1 MQGQEEGMQYRRFGR
16 TGLHIS
22 VLTFG
27 AMRIPFGELAPEERA
42 RAEENAFL
50 TMKRALEVGVNHFE
64 TARGYGNSEH
74 LIGTWL
80 PHLPVK
86 REEIVITTKI
96 APTQSADE
104 MRRTIEESCQ
114 RMGISTIDNLDIHGI
129 NTREL
134 LELSVRK
141 GGCLDGIRQAM
152 KEGVVRHLGFSTH
165 APLEVIMDTMRTGE
179 FESVNLHY
187 YYFNQRNYPAIRLA
201 EELDMGVL
209 IISPTDKGGQLH
221 NAPDK
226 LRRVTAPCTPIE
238 INQRFLLSDPAVT
251 TLTVGAGKPEEWDAH
266 LRMADRVEPLTAEE
280 QTILQRLDE
289 TMKHELGDTYCS
301 YCFECLPC
309 PEDIHIPEV
318 LRLRNMAKAFD
329 MVDFGKFRYNLFGN
343 GGHWFPGVQADACT
357 DCGDCL
363 PRCPL
368 KLNIPALLRETH
380 EMLTGE
386 PVKRLWR

>member
-1 MQGQEEGMQYRRFGR
+1 MQYRRFGR
-16 TGLHIS
+16 TNLRIS

-27 AMRIPFGELAPEERA
+27 AMRIPFGDLSPEERA

-74 LIGTWL
+74 LIGMWL
-80 PHLPVK
+80 PHLPVR
-86 REEIVITTKI
+86 REQLIITTKI
-96 APTQSADE
+96 PPTQSADE
-104 MRRTIEESCQ
+104 MRRYIDESCQ

-129 NTREL
+129 NTYEL

-141 GGCLDGIRQAM
+141 GGCLDGIRRAM
-152 KEGVVRHLGFSTH
+152 KEGLVRHLGFSTH
-165 APLEVIMDTMRTGE
+165 APLEVILDTMRTGE

-221 NAPDK
+221 NAPAK
-226 LRRVTAPCTPIE
+226 LREVTAPYTPIE

-266 LRMADRVEPLTAEE
+266 LRMADRVEPLTPQE
-280 QTILQRLDE
+280 QAILQRMDT
-289 TMKHELGDTYCS
+289 TMKQTLGDTYCS

-329 MVDFGKFRYNLFGN
+329 MVEFGRFRYNLFGN

-368 KLNIPALLRETH
+368 KLNIPTLLRETH
-380 EMLTGE
+380 ELLTGE

>member
-1 MQGQEEGMQYRRFGR
+1 MQYRRFGR
-16 TGLHIS
+16 TNLRIS

-27 AMRIPFGELAPEERA
+27 AMRIPFGDLSPEERKK
-42 RAEENAFL
+42 AEENAFL

-74 LIGTWL
+74 LIGLCL
-80 PHLPVK
+80 PHLPIR
-86 REEIVITTKI
+86 REELVITTKI
-96 APTQSADE
+96 TPTQCADE
-104 MRRTIEESCQ
+104 MRRYIDESCQ
-114 RMGISTIDNLDIHGI
+114 RMGISYIDNLDIHGI
-129 NTREL
+129 NTYEL

-152 KEGVVRHLGFSTH
+152 KEGIARHVGFSTH
-165 APLEVIMDTMRTGE
+165 APLEVILDTMRTGE

-201 EELDMGVL
+201 EDLDIGVL

-221 NAPDK
+221 IAPEK
-226 LRRVTAPCTPIE
+226 LRQTTAPYTPIE
-238 INQRFLLSDPAVT
+238 INQRFLLSDPAVS

-266 LRMADRVEPLTAEE
+266 LRMADRVGPLTPGE
-280 QTILQRLDE
+280 QEIVQRVGD
-289 TMKHELGDTYCS
+289 TMKRELGDTYCS
-301 YCFECLPC
+301 YCFQCLPC
-309 PEDIHIPEV
+309 PEDIQIPEV

-329 MVDFGKFRYNLFGN
+329 MVEFGKFRYNLFGN

-368 KLNIPALLRETH
+368 KLDIPTLLCETH

>member
-1 MQGQEEGMQYRRFGR
+1 MQYRRFGR
-16 TGLHIS
+16 TNLRIS

-27 AMRIPFGELAPEERA
+27 AMRIPFGDLSPDERT
-42 RAEENAFL
+42 RAEENAFR

-74 LIGTWL
+74 LIGMWL
-80 PHLPVK
+80 PHLPVH
-86 REEIVITTKI
+86 REDLVITTKI
-96 APTQSADE
+96 PPTQSADE
-104 MRRTIEESCQ
+104 MRRYIDESCQ
-114 RMGISTIDNLDIHGI
+114 RMGISYIDNLDIHGI
-129 NTREL
+129 NTYEL

-141 GGCLDGIRQAM
+141 GGCLEGIRRAM

-165 APLEVIMDTMRTGE
+165 APLEVILDTMRTGE

-221 NAPDK
+221 NAPAK
-226 LRRVTAPCTPIE
+226 LREVTAPYTPIE

-266 LRMADRVEPLTAEE
+266 LRMADRVEPLTPQE
-280 QTILQRLDE
+280 QAILQRMDT
-289 TMKHELGDTYCS
+289 TMKQTLGDTYCS

-329 MVDFGKFRYNLFGN
+329 MVEFGRFRYNLFGN
-343 GGHWFPGVQADACT
+343 GGHWFPGVKADACT

-368 KLNIPALLRETH
+368 KLNIPTLLRETH
-380 EMLTGE
+380 ELLTGE

>member
-1 MQGQEEGMQYRRFGR
+1 MQYRRFGR
-16 TGLHIS
+16 TNLRIS

-27 AMRIPFGELAPEERA
+27 AMRIPFGELPPEQRKK
-42 RAEENAFL
+42 AEENAFL

-74 LIGTWL
+74 LIGMWL
-80 PHLPVK
+80 PHLPVQ
-86 REEIVITTKI
+86 RENLIITTKI
-96 APTQSADE
+96 TPTQFADE
-104 MRRTIEESCQ
+104 MRRYIDESCQ
-114 RMGISTIDNLDIHGI
+114 RMGISYIDNLDIHGI
-129 NTREL
+129 NTHEL

-165 APLEVIMDTMRTGE
+165 APLEVILDTMRTGE

-221 NAPDK
+221 NAPEK
-226 LRRVTAPCTPIE
+226 LRRVTAPYTPIE
-238 INQRFLLSDPAVT
+238 INQRFLLSDPGIT

-266 LRMADRVEPLTAEE
+266 LRMADRVEPLTPEE
-280 QTILQRLDE
+280 QAILQRMDDTLRG
-289 TMKHELGDTYCS
+289 ELGNTYCS
-301 YCFECLPC
+301 YCFDCLPC

-329 MVDFGKFRYNLFGN
+329 MVEFGKFRYNLFGN

-368 KLNIPALLRETH
+368 RLDIPTLLRETH
-380 EMLTGE
+380 EMLTGA